1 MLAVRFIDPI
11 RYSCE
16 TAHHRGSDRRCNHVY
31 HSSGRPMDV
40 GRNRSGCDGRNR
52 EPELDNRYS
61 GPIDFLVD
69 LRGDYRQR
77 DLFSA
82 HRSGI
87 VLGTASWPANS
98 RGELARFSV
107 NCSGS
112 RQTSCAP
119 ASRISCTR
127 FSFPWS
133 FEPLRYRARG
143 GNRHEPIIVQSR
155 TAQ

>member
-16 TAHHRGSDRRCNHVY
+16 TAHHCGSDRRYNHVY
-31 HSSGRPMDV
+31 HSGGRPMDL

-61 GPIDFLVD
+61 GPIDFLID

-82 HRSGI
+82 HRSRI
-87 VLGTASWPANS
+87 VLGTASWPAKL
-98 RGELARFSV
+98 RGELARS
-107 NCSGS
+107 
-112 RQTSCAP
+112 A
-119 ASRISCTR
+119 
-127 FSFPWS
+127 
-133 FEPLRYRARG
+133 
-143 GNRHEPIIVQSR
+143 
-155 TAQ
+155 

>member
-82 HRSGI
+82 HRGGI
-87 VLGTASWPANS
+87 VLGTLLGLPSYAVNWLVRRELLRFPA
-98 RGELARFSV
+98 
-107 NCSGS
+107 
-112 RQTSCAP
+112 TSCTP
-119 ASRISCTR
+119 ASRMSCWC
-127 FSFPWS
+127 FSF
-133 FEPLRYRARG
+133 FVVDRAAAV
-143 GNRHEPIIVQSR
+143 PP
-155 TAQ
+155 A

>member
-16 TAHHRGSDRRCNHVY
+16 TGHHRGSDRRCNDVY
-31 HSSGRPMDV
+31 HSCGRPMDV

-82 HRSGI
+82 HRGGI
-87 VLGTASWPANS
+87 VLGTLLGLPSYAVNWLVWRELLRFPANDLHV
-98 RGELARFSV
+98 GITHLVYTLFFSV
-107 NCSGS
+107 V
-112 RQTSCAP
+112 
-119 ASRISCTR
+119 
-127 FSFPWS
+127 
-133 FEPLRYRARG
+133 LRAAAVPG
-143 GNRHEPIIVQSR
+143 AAAETGMSQ
-155 TAQ
+155 

>member
-16 TAHHRGSDRRCNHVY
+16 TGHHRGSDRRCNHVY

-82 HRSGI
+82 HRGGI
-87 VLGTASWPANS
+87 VLGTLLGLPSYAVNWLVRRELLRFPAN
-98 RGELARFSV
+98 ELHVGITHLVYTLFFSV
-107 NCSGS
+107 VF
-112 RQTSCAP
+112 RAAAVPRAAAEP
-119 ASRISCTR
+119 A
-127 FSFPWS
+127 
-133 FEPLRYRARG
+133 
-143 GNRHEPIIVQSR
+143 
-155 TAQ
+155 